1 MGAPELYVVFYKPR
15 AGNFQHWALYIKNG
29 NEPLILQVVG
39 EHPNFERNVVSAFP
53 QNSRSFLGD
62 LYIGVIGDL
71 DIARVKAAADAV
83 HVDNETLE
91 WDCQDYV
98 LEMLDHLENDFV
110 LESDDEDYQEA
121 RKILKRKRGA
131 MI

>member
-62 LYIGVIGDL
+62 LYIGVIGDS
-71 DIARVKAAADAV
+71 ISR
-83 HVDNETLE
+83 E
-91 WDCQDYV
+91 
-98 LEMLDHLENDFV
+98 
-110 LESDDEDYQEA
+110 
-121 RKILKRKRGA
+121 
-131 MI
+131 